1 MYSVVSDVIKKVD
14 LEKASRSPVYSN
26 QMELSDVSDS
36 IYASVYNSIDKKR
49 LQVLSYLEAK
59 RILGEEMR
67 QRTME
72 DFRVKTSEVRAV
84 IRSQSCPCLTS
95 GQWLDLMDQ
104 GPANDYDP
112 LQAMKQMVDDIQE
125 WGWRLNPHML
135 SPRDQMT
142 ILVV

>member
-14 LEKASRSPVYSN
+14 LERASRSPVYSN

-72 DFRVKTSEVRAV
+72 DFRAKTSEVRAV

-95 GQWLDLMDQ
+95 GQWLNLMDQ

-125 WGWRLNPHML
+125 
-135 SPRDQMT
+135 
-142 ILVV
+142 